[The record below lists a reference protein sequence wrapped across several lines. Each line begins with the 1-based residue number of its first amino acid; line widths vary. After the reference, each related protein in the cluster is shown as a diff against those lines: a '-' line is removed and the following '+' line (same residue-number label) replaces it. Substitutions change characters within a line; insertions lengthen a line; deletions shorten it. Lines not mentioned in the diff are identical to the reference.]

1 MAFLDRVAAWFQQPG
16 DLLAP
21 ALLVLLIGLA
31 AFLVQL
37 LARRLIGRLARAY
50 RLPREFVVGAR
61 RVAAFVIYTTATLI
75 VLERLGVSGAVLWT
89 AFTGFAAVAAV
100 AFFAAWSV
108 LSNIFCT
115 MLIFAT
121 RPFRRRD
128 HIELLESADKP
139 GLRGRVRDINLI
151 YTTIDELDPQGDV
164 TGSVLQVPNNLF
176 FQRTLRRWT
185 APRIP
190 APWLG
195 TPPDQPSP
203 E

>member
-61 RVAAFVIYTTATLI
+61 RVTAFVIYTTATLI

-128 HIELLESADKP
+128 HFELLES
-139 GLRGRVRDINLI
+139 V
-151 YTTIDELDPQGDV
+151 DPQGDV